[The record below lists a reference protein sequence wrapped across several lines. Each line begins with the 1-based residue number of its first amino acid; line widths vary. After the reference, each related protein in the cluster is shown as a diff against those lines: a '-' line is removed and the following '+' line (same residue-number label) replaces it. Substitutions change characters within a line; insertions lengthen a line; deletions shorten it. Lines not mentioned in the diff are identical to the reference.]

1 MKEWNKSSLLKTRL
15 FSSCVD
21 KANWYLALAILMEY
35 NQVVRELD
43 FGPGSSPDRGH
54 YVVFS
59 GIKNKKELILAVR
72 LSTQGIDN

>member
-1 MKEWNKSSLLKTRL
+1 
-15 FSSCVD
+15 
-21 KANWYLALAILMEY
+21 MEY
-35 NQVVRELD
+35 NHAVRGLD
-43 FGPGSSPDRGH
+43 FGSSGPGSSPERGH